1 LLLLP
6 LLVVGQG
13 RRQLEEQRRT
23 LLREIALTSELL
35 RETRRHQKATLQY
48 FLTLQRQIEK
58 RRQLIQTLHQEIAY
72 AEESIQRTRQVVEAL
87 NEDLER
93 LQHDYGEMLRS
104 AYRQHLTHSNL
115 LFLFSAAT
123 FNEAYRR
130 WQYLRRIEAYRRKQ
144 AELILETRKELSD
157 KVTWLEQRKADKLN
171 LLASEER
178 QTRLIELELREQD
191 RLLASLKNNEA
202 RLSTELRAKQKAAQD
217 LENAIERII
226 RREMDE
232 SPANDRDAFAEAA
245 SSRDFADMKGRLP
258 WPVEK
263 GIITAF
269 FGKQVHPTIKSVE
282 IQNNGIDIGT
292 PPDSPVKAVFGGKVV
307 GTRFIPGF
315 QYMVMLKHGSYYTVY
330 SNLRETYVQKG
341 QRVEAGHLLGRVST
355 NPQNGEAELHFEIW
369 HNKERR
375 NPVDWLKGR

>member
-1 LLLLP
+1 
-6 LLVVGQG
+6 
-13 RRQLEEQRRT
+13 
-23 LLREIALTSELL
+23 L